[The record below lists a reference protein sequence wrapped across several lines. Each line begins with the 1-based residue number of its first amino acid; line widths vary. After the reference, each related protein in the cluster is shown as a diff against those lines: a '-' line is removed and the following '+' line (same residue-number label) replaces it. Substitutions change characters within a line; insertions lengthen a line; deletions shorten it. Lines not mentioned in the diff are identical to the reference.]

1 MFSSNKFIVKPKNN
15 QQYNNTK
22 KVGDVELIINTSI
35 EEAKDVQRIAE
46 VISVPLLFK
55 TDVIPGDEVIL
66 WHNVFRITL
75 NDKGIPVESNFYIKD
90 GMFYVSPD
98 LIYMVIRDGEK
109 KAIHDNVFIQPIHEK
124 DKWEGENEK
133 QHVGILKYGDET
145 LKSLGINE
153 GDKVVYR
160 KNCEYEFE
168 IDGERLYMMKNSRVL
183 AKLN

>member
-1 MFSSNKFIVKPKNN
+1 MLSPNKFIVKPKGNK
-15 QQYNNTK
+15 QYHNTK
-22 KVGDVELIINTSI
+22 KVGDIELIINTSI

-46 VISVPLLFK
+46 VIATPILFK
-55 TDVIPGDEVIL
+55 TDVRVGDEVVL

-75 NDKGIPVESNFYIKD
+75 NDKGIPMESSFYIKD
-90 GMFYVSPD
+90 GLFYVEPN
-98 LIYMVIRDGEK
+98 LIYMVIRDGK
-109 KAIHDNVFIQPIHEK
+109 YKAIHDNIFIEPIKEN

-133 QHVGILKYGDET
+133 KHVGILKYGDNFT
-145 LKSLGINE
+145 KSLGINE

-168 IDGERLYMMKNSRVL
+168 IDGQRLYMMKNNRVL